1 MQYEYLA
8 TDQALAD
15 YCRSH
20 SETPTIAFDTEF
32 VSEDTYGPELCL
44 IQVAAGKELTII
56 DPFEIADLT
65 PFWQLL
71 ARPEHDTVVHAGREE
86 FRFCVSAIGQ
96 RPSGWFDI
104 QIAAGFV
111 GLEYPLAYSNLISRL
126 LGRTLPKGETRT
138 DWRRRPLSRRQLEYA
153 VQDVVYLEPVR
164 DELVQRLDRFGR
176 RSWLDDELQQWQ
188 QEIEASLNRPSWR
201 RMSGLSG
208 LSPRQL
214 AIVREIF
221 EWRDEE
227 ARQRNTPPRRLL
239 RDDLLIELS
248 RRQSADIQQIRAVRG
263 LEFRHLQRHL
273 PEIARAIQRA
283 LDLDDADLPRL
294 SRNKGRATPQLAM
307 LGQFLSCALSSI
319 CRSMELS
326 PAIVGTVDDVRE
338 LVSHHLGLPEA
349 PDSPPILATGWR
361 ADVIGRVIED
371 LLAGKLS
378 IRIVEPISEH
388 PLAFEPSPNG
398 TPK

>member
-1 MQYEYLA
+1 MQYEYLS

-15 YCRSH
+15 FCRAH
-20 SETPTIAFDTEF
+20 AATGTIAFDTEF

-44 IQVAAGKELTII
+44 IQVAAGRELAVI
-56 DPFEIADLT
+56 DPFEIEDLA
-65 PFWQLL
+65 PFWQML
-71 ARPEHDTVVHAGREE
+71 ALSGHETVVHAGREE

-96 RPSGWFDI
+96 RPVGWFDV

-111 GLEYPLAYSNLISRL
+111 GLEYPVSYSNLISRV
-126 LGRTLPKGETRT
+126 LGRSLPKGETRT

-153 VQDVVYLEPVR
+153 VQDVVYLAPVR
-164 DELVQRLDRFGR
+164 DELANRLDRLGR
-176 RSWLDDELQQWQ
+176 RSWFDNELTQWQ
-188 QEIEASLNRPSWR
+188 QEIEASLDRPSWR

-214 AIVREIF
+214 AVVRELF
-221 EWRDEE
+221 AWRDEE
-227 ARQRNTPPRRLL
+227 ARQRNLPPRRLL

-248 RRQSADIQQIRAVRG
+248 RRQTSDIQQIRAVRG

-273 PEIARAIQRA
+273 PEISRSIQRA
-283 LDLDDADLPRL
+283 LEVDDADLPRL
-294 SRNKGRATPQLAM
+294 NRSKGRASPQLAM

-319 CRSMELS
+319 CRSMDLS

-338 LVSHHLGLPEA
+338 LVSHHLGLPDA
-349 PDSPPILATGWR
+349 PDGAPVLATGWR
-361 ADVIGRVIED
+361 AEVIGRVIED

-378 IRIVEPISEH
+378 IRIVEPVSEH

-398 TPK
+398 